1 LCGHDACLCRW
12 LGGPELPAEI
22 AVAVV
27 APSQKFGDVR
37 ARRIVRGRYVNNHG
51 NCLDSTLQAQRK
63 RRATEN
69 QYRLA
74 IMI

>member
-1 LCGHDACLCRW
+1 MRGHDACLCRW
-12 LGGPELPAEI
+12 LGGSELPAEI

-51 NCLDSTLQAQRK
+51 DCLDST
-63 RRATEN
+63 
-69 QYRLA
+69 
-74 IMI
+74 